1 MHRVMPRHAC
11 GTSRPR
17 PHRPSP
23 VQKAVP
29 RRPWCRVPTGTK
41 RSSAALDEVPPPRY
55 RPTRPSGRG
64 TRWAMKSASGQYRH
78 VRPSRHGTPLTG
90 AGETRENRASGAP
103 LTGAGETRENTVNR
117 ASVKNGRKIR
127 FAYGI
132 YSTCHRFRHTICV
145 ARAHIYSLSERC

>member
-1 MHRVMPRHAC
+1 VASGGCILLKPWALEVAGGLQGALIEPHGENACIVLFMPRHAC

-117 ASVKNGRKIR
+117 ASVKK
-127 FAYGI
+127 
-132 YSTCHRFRHTICV
+132 
-145 ARAHIYSLSERC
+145 